1 MATEQDAFCTVED
14 VRSHV
19 QREFG
24 PATVPTLD
32 QVLQFMAWCANEIE
46 ADMAISGLSYTVDS
60 GARPIPSGEPADTI
74 RSIAANANARG
85 AAAQAI
91 AAQYA
96 ALKSEKPE
104 KAKDLAADFLRLKKT
119 LREFIGTKANQE
131 DLATLGYDTTPQDT
145 PRNSEW

>member
-1 MATEQDAFCTVED
+1 MATEQDAFCTLED

-32 QVLQFMAWCANEIE
+32 QVLQFMAWSANEIE
-46 ADMAISGLSYTVDS
+46 AEMAVAGLSYTVDS
-60 GARPIPSGEPADTI
+60 GPRPIPGGEPGDTI
-74 RSIAANANARG
+74 RSIASSANARG

-91 AAQYA
+91 AAQFA

-104 KAKDLAADFLRLKKT
+104 KAKDLEADFLRIKET
-119 LREFIGTKANQE
+119 LGSFIVAKANQE
-131 DLATLGYDTTPQDT
+131 DLATLGYDTTPQKT